1 MCVVLQFSLLGV
13 RDAPGVD
20 FYIFVESQLYTTRK
34 DANLIMQFHML
45 CYLQPDV
52 HYIFMEV
59 NADLFQ
65 NSSH

>member
-1 MCVVLQFSLLGV
+1 MCVVLQFGLLGV

-34 DANLIMQFHML
+34 DANLIMQFHMP

-59 NADLFQ
+59 NDDLLQ
-65 NSSH
+65 NSTH